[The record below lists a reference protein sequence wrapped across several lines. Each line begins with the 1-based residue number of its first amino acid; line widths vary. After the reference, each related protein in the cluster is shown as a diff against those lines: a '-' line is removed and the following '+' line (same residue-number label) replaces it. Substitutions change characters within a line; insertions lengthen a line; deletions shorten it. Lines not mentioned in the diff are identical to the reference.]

1 MFRPRGPAHPQPATF
16 RRTGLRRPVAGVAAA
31 LLAAGA
37 AVALSGG
44 ASASAAAGTASAC
57 NLGHGVKHVI
67 ELTFD
72 NVHLFRDN
80 PNVPSDLELMP
91 HLRSFLEQN
100 GALLSNV
107 HTPLIA
113 HTANDSL
120 SIYTGLYGDRHGMPV
135 SNSYKTY
142 KPDGTT
148 ESNGS
153 FVYWT
158 SPVYDSANRAISST
172 EPTTPSMVYSPTV
185 PAQQGATGNITP
197 APWVPFTRAGCTVGD
212 FSTANMVLENTNVDI
227 PNVFGPN
234 SPEAADNAADT
245 GFKDK
250 TTAKYVGEAV
260 HCAQSDA
267 ACMAAQRTVDDALP
281 TEPGGYA
288 GYKALFGYRYVN
300 PLVTGAQPNLSHNG
314 YPVTDT
320 NGDLV
325 DLDGKT
331 ITNTFAGLPG
341 FPGFNP
347 TASQSLAYLASM
359 QEAGIPVTY
368 GYISDIHERKPGQTG
383 CTTASA
389 TGNGFPLGP
398 GDPCYL
404 ATARAYDR
412 AFATFFARLAA
423 AGITPANT
431 EFVISSEEND
441 HLAGANTLRN
451 STPSPA
457 GCDGVT
463 VPCTYAA
470 NQIGERQANLPLLV
484 QKERGN
490 TTAFAVEPQGAAMYV
505 NGKPAPDDPAL
516 RQLERD
522 TAALTANNP
531 YTGATGE
538 TIVNYQA
545 GSLEQRILHLQT
557 ADPGRTPSYSIFP
570 KPDYFFD
577 ATFPR
582 CGTSTNPAVDCV
594 ANFRRFA
601 YDHGYY
607 SPDIDI
613 TWAGFV
619 GPGVAHRGL
628 VGPDPAHGPTA
639 SAAGQNGDPSLTVP
653 AASQGYWAEETDI
666 RPTLLH
672 LVGLRDDYLSDG
684 AVLGG
689 ILSHRDGNRL
699 VIDALSALYRQ
710 LNSSVGTF
718 ATDTLI
724 AESAALASG
733 DATGDQTY
741 AQTEAALLRLADA
754 RDALAQQI
762 KLILDQAWFGHDG
775 RSMLLAPTGTQRVQS
790 LLAQAHELAAGRR

>member
-1 MFRPRGPAHPQPATF
+1 MIRLRPSRPIRHPAT
-16 RRTGLRRPVAGVAAA
+16 RRGVAGIAAA
-31 LLAAGA
+31 LLAASG
-37 AVALSGG
+37 VIALTAGDAG
-44 ASASAAAGTASAC
+44 ASPAATAGSC
-57 NLGHGVKHVI
+57 NLGHGVTHVI
-67 ELTFD
+67 EITFD

-91 HLRSFLEQN
+91 HLKSFLEQN
-100 GALLSNV
+100 GSLLSTM

-120 SIYTGLYGDRHGMPV
+120 TIYTGLYGDRHGMPV

-148 ESNGS
+148 EANGS

-158 SPVYDSANRAISST
+158 SPVYDSANRAVSST
-172 EPTTPSMVYSPTV
+172 EPTTPSMVYSPTI
-185 PAQQGATGNITP
+185 PAVAGATSNITP

-227 PNVFGPN
+227 PTVFGPN

-250 TTAKYVGEAV
+250 TTAKYVGEAI
-260 HCAQSDA
+260 HCAQTDA
-267 ACMAAQRTVDDALP
+267 ACVNAQRAVDDALP

-288 GYKALFGYRYVN
+288 GYKALFGYKYVN
-300 PLVTGAQPNLSHNG
+300 PLVTGAQPNLTHNG
-314 YPVTDT
+314 YPVTDA
-320 NGDLV
+320 NGDMV
-325 DLDGKT
+325 DLSGNT
-331 ITNTFAGLPG
+331 IVNTFAGTAG

-347 TASQSLAYLASM
+347 TAAQSLSYVAAM

-368 GYISDIHERKPGQTG
+368 GYISDLHEKKPGQTG

-404 ATARAYDR
+404 ATAASYDQ

-423 AGITPANT
+423 AGINPSNT
-431 EFVISSEEND
+431 EFIISSEEND
-441 HLAGANTLRN
+441 HLAGANSLRA
-451 STPSPA
+451 SAPTPA

-463 VPCTYAA
+463 VPCNYAA

-490 TTAFAVEPQGAAMYV
+490 FTPFAVEPQGAAMYV
-505 NGKPAPDDPAL
+505 NGKPTATDPAL

-531 YTGATGE
+531 YTGVTGE

-545 GSLEQRILHLQT
+545 GALEQRILHMQT

-577 ATFPR
+577 AVFPK
-582 CGTSTNPAVDCV
+582 CAASADPANDCV
-594 ANFRRFA
+594 ANFGRFA

-628 VGPDPAHGPTA
+628 VGPDPSHGPTA
-639 SAAGQNGDPSLTVP
+639 TAAGQNGDPSLTVP

-666 RPTLLH
+666 RPTLMY
-672 LVGLRDDYLSDG
+672 LVGLHDDYLSDG

-689 ILSHRDGNRL
+689 ILSHRDSTRFL
-699 VIDALSALYRQ
+699 IDALSALYRQ

-733 DATGDQTY
+733 DATSD
-741 AQTEAALLRLADA
+741 AQFTATQAALLRLADA

-762 KLILDQAWFGHDG
+762 KQVLDQAWFGSGTRAMLAARVPADG
-775 RSMLLAPTGTQRVQS
+775 AGS
-790 LLAQAHELAAGRR
+790 LLAQAHALAYPTSRH